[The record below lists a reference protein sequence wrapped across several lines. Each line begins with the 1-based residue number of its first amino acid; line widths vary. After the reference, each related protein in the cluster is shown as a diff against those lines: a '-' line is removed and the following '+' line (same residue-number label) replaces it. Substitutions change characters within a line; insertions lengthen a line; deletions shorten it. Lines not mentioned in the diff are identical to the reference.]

1 MAAPSSRHAYLKQ
14 KIYESD
20 DTACFI
26 TRERILQKLDLQY
39 RTYYAYDREARI
51 LADLLD
57 QIDTP
62 VDPQDVIVGR
72 MTEAVPDPDM
82 HQASRIR
89 YRFGEEA
96 CLRDYPND
104 TSVTFPS
111 PLLYSYGHMTYD
123 WKTLLEKGYRGILEQ
138 IERAA
143 VEKGDPESLLYRE
156 NARLIIGAIRRFAQ
170 RYARAAERAGNH
182 DAAQA
187 LSCVPFEPAYDLYS
201 ALSAVWLVHMI
212 ASCMEGARDFGFG
225 RMDQYLLP
233 YYEQSVKSGR
243 MSREDAVELLSYFL
257 LKPNEICGRTVY
269 NGTRKPIPCHT
280 SKQYLLL
287 GGDRPN
293 DLSVDL
299 LRAAA
304 RNTKPA
310 N

>member
-1 MAAPSSRHAYLKQ
+1 MAVPSSRHAYLKQ

-143 VEKGDPESLLYRE
+143 VEKGDQSRC
-156 NARLIIGAIRRFAQ
+156 
-170 RYARAAERAGNH
+170 
-182 DAAQA
+182 
-187 LSCVPFEPAYDLYS
+187 ST
-201 ALSAVWLVHMI
+201 
-212 ASCMEGARDFGFG
+212 G
-225 RMDQYLLP
+225 RMR
-233 YYEQSVKSGR
+233 G
-243 MSREDAVELLSYFL
+243 
-257 LKPNEICGRTVY
+257 
-269 NGTRKPIPCHT
+269 
-280 SKQYLLL
+280 
-287 GGDRPN
+287 
-293 DLSVDL
+293 
-299 LRAAA
+299 
-304 RNTKPA
+304 
-310 N
+310 